1 MRCGWFAGHAETSLM
16 HDLKMVVVLI
26 VIQNYLKARVM
37 LSTKQQY
44 FLNQVLEGKNVFLT
58 GKAGTGKS
66 HVVKESIT
74 QLNKK
79 GKRVVA
85 LAPTGIA
92 ANNIGGQTIHSMFSL
107 NPFGVATFKDCNFL
121 KGEKRRL
128 LDAIDVIF
136 IDEVSML
143 RPDLLDGIN
152 WTLIKNGCSPLSTKQ
167 VIFIGDL
174 KQLPSPVNDNTR
186 SVLYQ
191 TYNGIEFYE
200 AQVYSKLDVETIE
213 LDEVLRQS
221 DPEFITALNEV
232 REGRK
237 SEYFR
242 QFVKQ
247 EPSGVIL
254 APHNATVQ
262 KYNVEGLASLTT
274 QEFIFT
280 AKVEGNLK
288 ADDFNLE
295 TEIKV
300 KNGAKVMYLVN
311 SKDNPLFNGTMGTFV
326 SHEGCYYIR
335 VNDTDFALEKVKL
348 SKKEYVYDEKEDKLE
363 LREIGSI
370 EQYPIKLAYALTIH
384 KSQGLTFD
392 QVTVD
397 LTRPCFSPGQ
407 MYVALSRVKTPKGLT
422 IIH

>member
-1 MRCGWFAGHAETSLM
+1 MIT
-16 HDLKMVVVLI
+16 
-26 VIQNYLKARVM
+26 
-37 LSTKQQY
+37 LSNKQQH
-44 FLNQVLEGKNVFLT
+44 FLDQVLEGKNVFLT

-66 HVVKESIT
+66 HVVKEAIT
-74 QLNKK
+74 EMKKK

-107 NPFGVATFKDCNFL
+107 NPFGVATFKECNFL
-121 KGEKRRL
+121 KGKKRRL
-128 LDAIDVIF
+128 LDAIDTIF

-143 RPDLLDGIN
+143 RPDLLDGMN
-152 WTLIKNGCSPLSTKQ
+152 WTLVKNGCSPLSSKQ
-167 VIFIGDL
+167 IIFIGDL

-191 TYNGIEFYE
+191 TYNGVEFYE
-200 AQVYSKLDVETIE
+200 AQVYSKLNVETIE

-237 SEYFR
+237 SPYFK

-247 EPSGVIL
+247 VPSGVIL

-262 KYNVEGLASLTT
+262 KYNVEGLQGLKT
-274 QEFIFT
+274 EEYIFT
-280 AKVEGNLK
+280 ATVEGNLK

-295 TEIKV
+295 TEILV
-300 KNGAKVMYLVN
+300 KNGAKIMYLVN

-326 SHEGCYYIR
+326 AHEGCYYIR
-335 VNDTDFALEKVKL
+335 VNETDFALEKVKF
-348 SKKEYVYDEKEDKLE
+348 SKKEYVYNEREDKLE

-392 QVTVD
+392 CVTID
-397 LTRPCFSPGQ
+397 LRRPCFSPGQ
-407 MYVALSRVKTPKGLT
+407 MYVALSRVKTPQGLT
-422 IIH
+422 LLI